1 MLLGLLADAS
11 PSVRVAAADALART
25 SGTDAPK
32 AREILLAAASI
43 KENGLPATLEALNA
57 LDAMGPASPE
67 ELKRLEK
74 GLAGADKVNQR
85 LRSYTERLIDS
96 LRGAR

>member
-1 MLLGLLADAS
+1 
-11 PSVRVAAADALART
+11 
-25 SGTDAPK
+25 
-32 AREILLAAASI
+32 
-43 KENGLPATLEALNA
+43 
-57 LDAMGPASPE
+57 MGPASPE